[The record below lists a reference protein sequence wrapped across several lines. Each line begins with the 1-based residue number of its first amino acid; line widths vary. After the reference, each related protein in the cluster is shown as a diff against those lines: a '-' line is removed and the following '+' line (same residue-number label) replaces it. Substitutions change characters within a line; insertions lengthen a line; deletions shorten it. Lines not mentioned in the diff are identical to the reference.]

1 MSPMTTT
8 QSLDDKVELAPTT
21 GSNKVAGRAGTGKKY
36 KKYNN
41 NDVIMEALSLYVLPR
56 GTSLKSFCNK
66 DGRKVPLTT
75 MRRLFLHCKVF
86 EMQANNTC
94 VGDVEK
100 VMKAHLKKKEDNE
113 KTRTGPANAATRYL
127 TDNEELAIV
136 QIARLNLLRAFKL
149 YPTQELWVEYFREIR
164 FTNTVAARK

>member
-1 MSPMTTT
+1 MR
-8 QSLDDKVELAPTT
+8 SLDDKVELAKPD
-21 GSNKVAGRAGTGKKY
+21 GPNGLASKAGKEKKY

-41 NDVIMEALSLYVLPR
+41 NDVIMEAMSLYIQPR

-94 VGDVEK
+94 VGDIEK
-100 VMKAHLKKKEDNE
+100 VLKAHLEKTQDNE

-127 TDNEELAIV
+127 TNNE
-136 QIARLNLLRAFKL
+136 
-149 YPTQELWVEYFREIR
+149 
-164 FTNTVAARK
+164 